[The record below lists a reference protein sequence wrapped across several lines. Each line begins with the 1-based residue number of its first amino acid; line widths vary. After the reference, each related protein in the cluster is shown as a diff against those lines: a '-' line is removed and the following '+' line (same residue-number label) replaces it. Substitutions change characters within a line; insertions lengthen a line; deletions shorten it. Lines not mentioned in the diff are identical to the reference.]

1 MEQQWCEEG
10 EEDEPKK
17 KRKAVSWT
25 RDVVGRVSL
34 LKLFVDHFWF
44 WQSQGLQISDWT
56 WTTQAAVCAFSN
68 V

>member
-1 MEQQWCEEG
+1 MEQQWSEEG

-44 WQSQGLQISDWT
+44 R
-56 WTTQAAVCAFSN
+56 
-68 V
+68 